1 MPDIRY
7 IDTDF
12 VRFDF
17 PGRDGVAQHATLV
30 FGDMVEV
37 LEEGGGQRRSRVRA
51 LELFDGTLEGTVRG
65 APFRGREPGV
75 LRFSMVDVQQGDG
88 MILETPPDENHE
100 RRIVFIDGG
109 DNQLFARHAAARY
122 QHRNSSLAHPL
133 EVDLILITHGD
144 ADHFDGLNDIRRS
157 ETDPGIAAR
166 KRLFIRPRRVYHN
179 GLVKAPTA
187 TPRLERLGRTV
198 LSRGNPFIVDLY
210 DDPRVAP
217 TTAQNTPFR
226 RWGESLTH
234 WERRGPITV
243 RRVAHGMSTNRL
255 FGFLGSAIKV
265 EIQGPFT
272 SRVTDPQT
280 GQRRHALPFL
290 HEPPKSALLHLEEGT
305 EPLSETFSDSHT
317 INGHSIALRLTY
329 GNVRFSL
336 TGDLNQE
343 SMSLMHGRIDLAD
356 LESEIIKAPHHG
368 AADFDFRALQA
379 MKPVVSLISSGD
391 ESANKEYI
399 HPRATLVSAL
409 GKVSRGET
417 GIVLC
422 TELAAFFTKRN
433 YSHQRPLIAKYYQ
446 GDDAITRAD
455 LRKFYG
461 SGRRSAADEKALPS
475 FFAFERTNFG
485 IIHIRT
491 DGQRVLVFTHSGK
504 QGMREAYRFTVDEE
518 HRIQFARTVATG

>member
-17 PGRDGVAQHATLV
+17 SGRDGAVQHATLV
-30 FGDMVEV
+30 FGDKVEI
-37 LEEGGGQRRSRVRA
+37 LEEGAGERSRVRA

-65 APFRGREPGV
+65 APFRGRERGV

-122 QHRNSSLAHPL
+122 QHRNSSPTNPL
-133 EVDLILITHGD
+133 EIDLILITHGD

-157 ETDPGIAAR
+157 ETEQGIAAR

-179 GLVKAPTA
+179 GLVKAPSA
-187 TPRLERLGRTV
+187 RPMLERLGRAV
-198 LSRGNPFIVDLY
+198 LRNGTPFIVDLY

-217 TTAQNTPFR
+217 AAAQNAPFR
-226 RWGESLTH
+226 RWGDSLTH
-234 WERRGPITV
+234 WEQQRGPIAL
-243 RRVAHGMSTNRL
+243 RRVAFGMSANRL
-255 FGFLGSAIKV
+255 FGFLGSDINV
-265 EIQGPFT
+265 DIQGPFT
-272 SRVTDPQT
+272 TRVTDPLT
-280 GQRRHALPFL
+280 GKRRHALPFL
-290 HEPPKSALLHLEEGT
+290 HQPPQSALLHLEDGT
-305 EPLSETFSDSHT
+305 QPLSGAFSDSHT

-329 GNVRFSL
+329 RNVRFSL
-336 TGDLNQE
+336 SGDLNQE
-343 SMSLMHGRIDLAD
+343 SMSLMRGRIDPED

-368 AADFDFRALQA
+368 SADFDFSALQA

-391 ESANKEYI
+391 ESSGKEYI

-409 GKVSRGET
+409 GKVSRGDT

-422 TELAAFFTKRN
+422 TELAAFFTKRH
-433 YSHQRPLIAKYYQ
+433 YSHERPLIAKYYQ
-446 GDDAITRAD
+446 GDEPVTRAD
-455 LRKFYG
+455 LRRFYG
-461 SGRRSAADEKALPS
+461 AARRRAADEKALPS

-518 HRIQFARTVATG
+518 HRIDFATAVTTG